1 MNGLPQPAYVM
12 SEPHLSGYRVIIGYE
27 TLTDVQNAQ
36 AALCKPQAREEAPAD
51 SAHPC
56 YDEHQAGCDC
66 EILSQS
72 ATPTPSYL
80 ERLSAPAEAGE
91 DVELIAALRSMPRC
105 HCAGDD
111 WPSLYDRAADRL
123 EALRA
128 QPQAREEAQPVAWVV
143 RKGLSTGSLFYTER
157 GQNADLPDGTLLY
170 TTPPAPE
177 AENLRVAVEALEKAS
192 RAISEQYALAQAEYH
207 HLDTVASKH
216 DKIVQEGRRAIR
228 EALAALQ
235 QEGR

>member
-36 AALCKPQAREEAPAD
+36 AALCK
-51 SAHPC
+51 
-56 YDEHQAGCDC
+56 
-66 EILSQS
+66 
-72 ATPTPSYL
+72 
-80 ERLSAPAEAGE
+80 
-91 DVELIAALRSMPRC
+91 
-105 HCAGDD
+105 
-111 WPSLYDRAADRL
+111 
-123 EALRA
+123 
-128 QPQAREEAQPVAWVV
+128 PQAREEAQPVAWVV

-192 RAISEQYALAQAEYH
+192 RAISAQYALAQAEYH